1 MRNLVAA
8 ALEWD
13 AFRMISVIIPAFN
26 AEGTLG
32 ACLSSVFAS
41 DFIDFE
47 VIVVDDHS
55 SDNTRAIARKM
66 PCTLIEKSI
75 NEGAAAA
82 RNAGAAVALGSILFF
97 VDADVVIQAD
107 SLRRVIAVLAERSD
121 IAAMFGSYQAETTA
135 ADFFSQYKNLLHH
148 YTHQISRPD
157 AKTFASGF
165 GAVRAEVFNGLG
177 GFDPGQRFLEDIEFG
192 YRMYRAG
199 YRIFLD
205 KQLQTTHCKRYTLA
219 SLVRS
224 DFFGRAVPWTRLM
237 LEKRIF
243 QNDLNTRANN
253 ILSIPVSML
262 ILAAPLA
269 LRFTWIGVVVAM
281 ATVLFV
287 ALNYRFLAFLLR
299 KKGLRFAL
307 GGAVMTWFAYLYS
320 TLGAMV
326 GLAGYAWDRWF
337 KNSEP
342 SVPDASAIRRRRGD
356 LSS

>member
-1 MRNLVAA
+1 
-8 ALEWD
+8 
-13 AFRMISVIIPAFN
+13 MISVIIPAFN

-41 DFIDFE
+41 DHTDFE

-55 SDNTRAIARKM
+55 SDNTLAIARMM
-66 PCTLIEKSI
+66 PCTLIEKSV
-75 NEGAAAA
+75 NGGAAAA
-82 RNAGAAVALGSILFF
+82 RNAGAAAASGSILFF
-97 VDADVVIQAD
+97 LDADIAIRAD
-107 SLRRVIAVLAERSD
+107 SLRRIMAVLAARSD
-121 IAAMFGSYQAETTA
+121 IAAMFGSYQAETPA
-135 ADFFSQYKNLLHH
+135 ADFFSKYKNLLHH

-165 GAVRAEVFNGLG
+165 GAVRTDVFKALG

-199 YRIFLD
+199 HRIFLD
-205 KQLQTTHCKRYTLA
+205 KQLLMTHLKRYTFG
-219 SLVRS
+219 SLIRS

-243 QNDLNTRANN
+243 QNDLNTKVNN
-253 ILSIPVSML
+253 IFSIPVSML

-269 LRFTWIGVVVAM
+269 VRFRWFGVVVAVAM
-281 ATVLFV
+281 VLFV
-287 ALNYRFLAFLLR
+287 AINHRFLTFLLR

-320 TLGAMV
+320 ALGAMV
-326 GLAGYAWDRWF
+326 GLLAYVWNKTVKVSARAA
-337 KNSEP
+337 
-342 SVPDASAIRRRRGD
+342 PDAPTVRSRAGG